1 MREKDVPMTVKT
13 KSVHGQVFKK
23 KGKGINMKKYDLSG
37 EWLLWMDEGKK
48 GDFEDGGL
56 LHAFNDTILLP
67 ATTAQ
72 AGKTLHGENMAR
84 ETYFLTERYPF
95 YGCAWYQRTVY
106 IQEEDVGRP
115 VYLFFERTRM
125 TRVWVNGTFIGSNDS
140 ICAPHRYDISDAV
153 KGQELTITVCV
164 DNADYPTKGGHM
176 TSQDTQTN
184 WNGILGK
191 MELQVFA
198 PVDILSATT
207 QSDLR
212 TGEIMVA
219 LELLNTWMM
228 PEEREILV
236 SGEYVFL
243 PEEILPTSGTQTA
256 PLYLVENSHRQKIT
270 VQPGISRKVVVVR
283 VANVMPFSEFTP
295 CFGQL
300 HIRCVEKEDNVLRPI
315 FSKAQE
321 SVLERVEEKLMGAD
335 KAGNAPSGR
344 AKGASSGQSAT
355 TGALTVDTVFGFR
368 EFSAGRHH
376 FYINGVKTFLR
387 GKHDGMIF
395 PLSGA
400 APMDV
405 EGWLKVMRVA
415 KRYGI
420 NHYRF
425 HTCCPPEA
433 AFYAADLLG
442 IYMEPELPFWGTIAA
457 PGEEGYNKEEQD
469 YLVAEG
475 FRLMEAY
482 GSHPSFV
489 MMSLGNELWGSRER
503 LGEIIEGFRAVDTRH
518 LYTSGS
524 NNFQFYPSDI
534 PEEDFFVGVR
544 FGHDSLIRG
553 SYAMCDAPQGFV
565 QTERPNTVHGY
576 DEFFDAEEEDLP
588 GGHQKPQEK
597 DGLKTTAAENTADAE
612 IEIQYGTG
620 VKKVKTSSAKAFTT
634 NKPVVSHEVGQYCTY
649 PDFRET
655 SHYTGVLA
663 ARNFEVFR
671 ERLAAAGMAEQAEE
685 FFRNSGALAAFCYK
699 MELEAAHRSR
709 MLSGYQ
715 LLDLQ
720 DFSGQGTA
728 LVGVLNALMEEKGII
743 SGREWRGF
751 CAPTVALARL
761 PQFVYAQG
769 DNVKGAFTISHYG
782 ARALRGAVLNVMVTK
797 VRGTQ
802 KGGARAEILLDADY
816 PVKVLENG
824 VHEAGEFSFT
834 LPVTG
839 NFEEYLLTLTLTGQD
854 EEMINR
860 NTYALYSYPKRDG
873 LGKLVRMLREGN
885 AAVRLCK
892 DCGEYAAAEKEEP
905 SCPSSC
911 ATEKTMSLYVTDRP
925 SEAKK
930 LLAAGSRVLFLPE
943 EIKEK
948 VQGTFC
954 TDFWCYPMFRAISE
968 SVNRPLPVGTLGL
981 NIKENHAAMRGFG
994 SHTFSTPQW
1003 YDIVTESDA
1012 AVLDGT
1018 ALHPV
1023 VQTIDNFERNHKLGT
1038 VFEAK
1043 CMGGSLLVCTS
1054 RLQHI
1059 ENSVAAQNLYQ
1070 SLVDYA
1076 ASAEFAPTEELTAED
1091 FGRIFG

>member
-1 MREKDVPMTVKT
+1 
-13 KSVHGQVFKK
+13 
-23 KGKGINMKKYDLSG
+23 MKKYDLSG
-37 EWLLWMDEGKK
+37 EWLLWMDGEKK
-48 GDFEDGGL
+48 GVFEEGRLSHVFD
-56 LHAFNDTILLP
+56 DVITLP

-72 AGKTLHGENMAR
+72 AGKSLNGENTAR

-115 VYLFFERTRM
+115 VYLYFERTRM
-125 TRVWVNGTFIGSNDS
+125 TRVWVNGIFIGSNNS
-140 ICAPHRYDISDAV
+140 ICAPHRYDISGAV
-153 KGQELTITVCV
+153 TGQEITVTVCV
-164 DNADYPTKGGHM
+164 NNVDYPTKGGHM

-198 PVDILSATT
+198 AVDVLSATT
-207 QSDLR
+207 ESDAR
-212 TGEIMVA
+212 TGEIKVT

-236 SGEYVFL
+236 GGEYVFL

-256 PLYLVENSHRQKIT
+256 PLYLTDHSHRQKIT
-270 VQPGISRKVVVVR
+270 VQPGISRQTIVVGVS
-283 VANVMPFSEFTP
+283 NVMCFSEFAP

-300 HIRCVEKEDNVLRPI
+300 HIRCVEKEGDVLRPV
-315 FSKAQE
+315 FDCAQE
-321 SVLERVEEKLMGAD
+321 SARKAVEGKLMGA
-335 KAGNAPSGR
+335 AR
-344 AKGASSGQSAT
+344 AKADAS
-355 TGALTVDTVFGFR
+355 ALTVDAVFGFR
-368 EFSAGRHH
+368 TFAAGRHH
-376 FYINGVKTFLR
+376 FYINGIKTFLR

-395 PLSGA
+395 PLTGA

-405 EGWLKVMRVA
+405 ESWLRVMRTA

-457 PGEEGYNKEEQD
+457 FGEEGYNKEEQD

-475 FRLMEAY
+475 FRLMEAF

-503 LGEIIEGFRAVDTRH
+503 LGEIIEGFRAADKRH

-534 PEEDFFVGVR
+534 PEEDFFAGVR
-544 FGHDSLIRG
+544 FDRDSLIRG

-565 QTERPNTVHGY
+565 QTQRPNTVHSY
-576 DEFFDAEEEDLP
+576 DVFFDAGEEEDAPVFGCREESGSMGNCRGSREACAGEP
-588 GGHQKPQEK
+588 GKSGSGNDAVNRVDAAQE
-597 DGLKTTAAENTADAE
+597 E

-620 VKKVKTSSAKAFTT
+620 VKKVKASSAKAFTT
-634 NKPVVSHEVGQYCTY
+634 NKPIISHEVGQYCTY
-649 PDFRET
+649 PDFKEISR
-655 SHYTGVLA
+655 YTGVLA

-671 ERLAAAGMAEQAEE
+671 ERLAAAGMAGQAEE
-685 FFRNSGALAAFCYK
+685 FFRNSGELAAFCYK

-709 MLSGYQ
+709 MLAGYQ
-715 LLDLQ
+715 LLDIQ

-743 SGREWRGF
+743 SGRQWRGF
-751 CAPTVALARL
+751 CAPTVALAGL
-761 PQFVYAQG
+761 ESFVYRQG
-769 DNVKGAFTISHYG
+769 GTVKGELIISHYG
-782 ARALRGAVLNVMVTK
+782 AQALRGAVLNVAVTEAK
-797 VRGTQ
+797 
-802 KGGARAEILLDADY
+802 KSSAGGARTKFLLDADY
-816 PVKVLENG
+816 PLKPLSNG
-824 VHEAGEFSFT
+824 VHTVGEFSFG
-834 LPVTG
+834 LPT
-839 NFEEYLLTLTLTGQD
+839 EDTCAEYLLTLTLGGQD
-854 EEMINR
+854 GEMVNR
-860 NTYALYSYPKRDG
+860 NTYALYSYPQRPELLASALSD
-873 LGKLVRMLREGN
+873 GN
-885 AAVRLCK
+885 AAMRIA
-892 DCGEYAAAEKEEP
+892 GEPEDA
-905 SCPSSC
+905 
-911 ATEKTMSLYVTDRP
+911 LYVTSSV

-930 LLAAGSRVLFLPE
+930 LLAAGSRVLFFPE
-943 EIKEK
+943 EVREK

-968 SVNRPLPVGTLGL
+968 SVKRPLPVGTLGL
-981 NIKENHAAMRGFG
+981 NIKAEHASLRGFG

-1003 YDIVTESDA
+1003 YDIVAESDA

-1018 ALHPV
+1018 ALHPI
-1023 VQTIDNFERNHKLGT
+1023 VQTIDNFERNHKLGM

-1054 RLQHI
+1054 RLQRI
-1059 ENSVAAQNLYQ
+1059 GESVAAQNLYR

-1076 ASAEFAPTEELTAED
+1076 ASAEFAPEEELTEEE